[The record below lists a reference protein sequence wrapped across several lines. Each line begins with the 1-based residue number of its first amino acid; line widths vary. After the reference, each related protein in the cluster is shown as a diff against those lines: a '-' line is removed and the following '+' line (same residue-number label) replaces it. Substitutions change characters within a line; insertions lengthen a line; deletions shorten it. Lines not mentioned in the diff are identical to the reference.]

1 MTTTSSKGGC
11 SPVASPSIRYKDRQG
26 RSFLVFQFPLNLFP
40 CSPGGVTLPARPPV
54 LFGTSLAPG
63 LLWDSRVGTVPAF
76 TRFLGDLVLLPAVLP
91 LVFLSFGFLVSD
103 AIVFPPIFGRLL
115 WAR

>member
-40 CSPGGVTLPARPPV
+40 CSPGGITLPARPPV

-76 TRFLGDLVLLPAVLP
+76 TPFPWR
-91 LVFLSFGFLVSD
+91 FGFASELCC
-103 AIVFPPIFGRLL
+103 RLYSFRSGSWFL
-115 WAR
+115 AR

>member
-1 MTTTSSKGGC
+1 M
-11 SPVASPSIRYKDRQG
+11 
-26 RSFLVFQFPLNLFP
+26 
-40 CSPGGVTLPARPPV
+40 

-63 LLWDSRVGTVPAF
+63 LPGDSWVGTVLAF
-76 TRFLGDLVLLPAVLP
+76 ARFLGDLVLLPAVLP